1 MSSPDVVV
9 YGATGVVGRRIC
21 RALTGTSF
29 TTAGRDT
36 APADDPAALAHAFR
50 GADVVINAASGVT
63 EPIVVAALAA
73 GAHVVD
79 TGGSQDITHAIYER
93 HESTAR
99 HAGRVC
105 VLGAGLDCTIG
116 DLAASWAAVHV
127 CGASDLGDT
136 IRDRPMPRL
145 AADRPLD
152 DVAISYIYDDL
163 VLSPSS
169 QRALFSRLSAR
180 PLVWK
185 RDRWE
190 SVTAGAERRRVN
202 AGREMGERD
211 VVSFPGGDVI
221 SVPRHL
227 ASKSVQTFVSTTRSA
242 AATTGLRLLAR
253 AMPFVPKRAAD
264 LLAPYAF
271 ADDDYARTRFA
282 VVVQARRGF
291 AAAQVVVS
299 GSDIYG
305 TTAAI
310 AAWIGRA
317 LVGRPQGPLGM
328 RAPSELFRAEPAL
341 REIAANASLTIEP
354 GFG

>member
-1 MSSPDVVV
+1 MSFPEVVV
-9 YGATGVVGRRIC
+9 YGATGVVGRRVC
-21 RALTGTSF
+21 RALAGTSF

-36 APADDPAALAHAFR
+36 APVDDPAALARAFH
-50 GADVVINAASGVT
+50 GAEVVINAAADVT

-105 VLGAGLDCTIG
+105 VLGAGLDCAIG
-116 DLAASWAAVHV
+116 DLAASWAALHV
-127 CGASDLGDT
+127 CGASDPGEM

-169 QRALFSRLSAR
+169 QRALFSRLHAR
-180 PLVWK
+180 PFAWK

-190 SVTAGAERRRVN
+190 TVAAGAERRRVN

-227 ASKSVQTFVSTTRSA
+227 ASRSVQTFVSTTRSTT
-242 AATTGLRLLAR
+242 ATTGLRLLAR
-253 AMPFVPKRAAD
+253 AMRFVPKRAAD

-282 VVVQARRGF
+282 VVVQVRRGF

-299 GSDIYG
+299 GSDIYA
-305 TTAAI
+305 TTAVI
-310 AAWIGRA
+310 AAWIARA
-317 LVGRPQGPLGM
+317 LVTRTGGPLGM
-328 RAPSELFRAEPAL
+328 RAPSELFRGEPAL